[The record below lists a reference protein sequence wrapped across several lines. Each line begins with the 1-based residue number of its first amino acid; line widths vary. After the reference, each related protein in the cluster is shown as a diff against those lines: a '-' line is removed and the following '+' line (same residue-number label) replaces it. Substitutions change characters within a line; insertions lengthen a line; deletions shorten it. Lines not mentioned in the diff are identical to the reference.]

1 MRILQAMVLVAL
13 VSGCAGAP
21 ASGAPGSGAGD
32 IVQGTSFG
40 ADADVSLERMTLHER
55 GFYYRELSEGTGAV
69 GEPGRMVQVSY
80 VVRLADGRP
89 VDQATPQAPLRF
101 RVGDRSMIP
110 AFDAAVRD
118 MRVGG
123 ARQLVV
129 PPRLGYGARGSG
141 PVPGNAVLVIVM
153 RLERVE

>member
-1 MRILQAMVLVAL
+1 MRAFNAMLWLALVA
-13 VSGCAGAP
+13 GCAGAP
-21 ASGAPGSGAGD
+21 GTDSAD
-32 IVQGTSFG
+32 LVQRTSFG
-40 ADADVSLERMTLHER
+40 ADADVQLERMTLHER
-55 GFYYRELSEGTGAV
+55 GFYFRELAVGTGAI
-69 GEPGRMVQVSY
+69 GEPGRLVQVSY
-80 VVRLADGRP
+80 VVRLADGRA

-118 MRVGG
+118 MREGG
-123 ARQLVV
+123 TRQLVV

>member
-1 MRILQAMVLVAL
+1 MRVRAAVVVLGCLLALGEGCASAPGAGVAGVIQGTAFGPEADVAL
-13 VSGCAGAP
+13 GA
-21 ASGAPGSGAGD
+21 
-32 IVQGTSFG
+32 
-40 ADADVSLERMTLHER
+40 MTLHER
-55 GFYYRELSEGTGAV
+55 GFYFRDLAV
-69 GEPGRMVQVSY
+69 GAGALGEAGKLVQVSY
-80 VVRLADGRP
+80 VVRLADGRA

>member
-1 MRILQAMVLVAL
+1 MRVSHAVLLVVLVA
-13 VSGCAGAP
+13 GCAGAP
-21 ASGAPGSGAGD
+21 ASGAGD
-32 IVQGTSFG
+32 VVQRTSFG
-40 ADADVSLERMTLHER
+40 AEADVQLERMTRHER
-55 GFYYRELSEGTGAV
+55 GFYYRELSVGTGAV
-69 GEPGRMVQVSY
+69 GEPGRQVQVSY
-80 VVRLADGRP
+80 VVRLADGRA

-118 MRVGG
+118 MREGG
-123 ARQLVV
+123 TRQLVV
-129 PPRLGYGARGSG
+129 PPRLGYGARGAG

>member
-1 MRILQAMVLVAL
+1 MRAVPWLFAMAL
-13 VSGCAGAP
+13 VVGCAGAP
-21 ASGAPGSGAGD
+21 RGGSD
-32 IVQGTSFG
+32 DLVQRTTFG
-40 ADADVSLERMTLHER
+40 AEADVQLERMTLHER
-55 GFYYRELSEGTGAV
+55 GFYYRELAEGSGAA
-69 GEPGRMVQVSY
+69 GDPGRVVQVSY
-80 VVRLADGRP
+80 VVRLADGRA
-89 VDQATPQAPLRF
+89 VDQATPQSPLRF

>member
-1 MRILQAMVLVAL
+1 MRILAAVVATALVAA
-13 VSGCAGAP
+13 CAGAP
-21 ASGAPGSGAGD
+21 GTGAAD
-32 IVQGTSFG
+32 LVERTSFG
-40 ADADVSLERMTLHER
+40 ADADVQLERMTLHER
-55 GFYYRELSEGTGAV
+55 GFYYRELSVGTGEL

>member
-1 MRILQAMVLVAL
+1 MRPQAAVAVLACVLAL
-13 VSGCAGAP
+13 SAGCASAPRAGA
-21 ASGAPGSGAGD
+21 AGV
-32 IVQGTSFG
+32 IEGTSFG
-40 ADADVSLERMTLHER
+40 PEADVSLGAMTLHER
-55 GFYYRELSEGTGAV
+55 GFYVRDLAVGTGAL
-69 GEPGRMVQVSY
+69 GEAGKLVQVSY
-80 VVRLADGRP
+80 VVRLADGRA

-110 AFDAAVRD
+110 AFDVAVRE
-118 MRVGG
+118 MRAGG
-123 ARQLVV
+123 TRQLVV